1 MRSAGSL
8 SLSMMLS
15 LPERAA
21 RPAKADAKRGTT
33 EKRAAA
39 EAGDVVYLDPLIHER
54 TRLSILT
61 ALYTAGHEG
70 CSFPDLRDTLSLTD
84 GNLMAHLRT
93 LEMAELVERVKEGA
107 GRNSST
113 TVQLSA
119 GGRKAFKNY
128 LDQLETLVRA
138 ARGKQ

>member
-1 MRSAGSL
+1 MKSSEMKARAKPPPLSALPVIFGAHAADLARRVGKPEHRS
-8 SLSMMLS
+8 
-15 LPERAA
+15 
-21 RPAKADAKRGTT
+21 RP
-33 EKRAAA
+33 
-39 EAGDVVYLDPLIHER
+39 DVVHLDPVIHEH

-93 LEMAELVERVKEGA
+93 LEMSELVERVKEGA

-113 TVQLSA
+113 TVQLS
-119 GGRKAFKNY
+119 GSGRKAFKNY

-138 ARGKQ
+138 ARGK